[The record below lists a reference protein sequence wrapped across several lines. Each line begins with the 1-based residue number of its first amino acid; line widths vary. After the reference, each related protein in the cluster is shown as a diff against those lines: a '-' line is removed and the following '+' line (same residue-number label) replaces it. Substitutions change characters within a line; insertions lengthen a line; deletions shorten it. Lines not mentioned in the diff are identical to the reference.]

1 MRYFHCDHLGTPIAL
16 SDDTGTIVWQATY
29 DPWGNIL
36 EEYNP
41 DAIEQPIRFQ
51 GQQFDPESG
60 LHYNRHRYY
69 DPAIGS
75 YVTQDP
81 IGLAGGRNTYAY
93 PTNPLQ
99 YVDPFGLLGCD
110 PNRDARCAQLR
121 KQIFSKTSDLLREFA
136 KYDPIADGKGG
147 FPMKGGKLTKPGGH
161 YTEMT
166 QFQRGLKNDITE
178 YKEKCVGNDR
188 CNNKGPWEPI
198 PRSTDEMANR
208 PIDPHVFPPTPRVGA
223 SDGWTTGQILGGIF
237 IGGVVVV
244 GLIVAPEITIPA
256 LAVGGLA
263 AE

>member
-1 MRYFHCDHLGTPIAL
+1 
-16 SDDTGTIVWQATY
+16 
-29 DPWGNIL
+29 
-36 EEYNP
+36 
-41 DAIEQPIRFQ
+41 
-51 GQQFDPESG
+51 
-60 LHYNRHRYY
+60 
-69 DPAIGS
+69 
-75 YVTQDP
+75 
-81 IGLAGGRNTYAY
+81 
-93 PTNPLQ
+93 
-99 YVDPFGLLGCD
+99 
-110 PNRDARCAQLR
+110 
-121 KQIFSKTSDLLREFA
+121 
-136 KYDPIADGKGG
+136 
-147 FPMKGGKLTKPGGH
+147 MKGGKLTKPGGH

-208 PIDPHVFPPTPRVGA
+208 PIDPPVFPPTPRVGA